1 MATVF
6 RLPKAFVAMTV
17 LASTFRRLFAGLGL
31 GLMAAGLM
39 TAPVSAQEQFKF
51 IDEVRF
57 GAFAHDPFNKE
68 DDGKVDAAFELL
80 TSRLP
85 IDTGNSFT
93 DLLIPKLHAGAMI
106 NFAGK
111 TSYGYTG
118 FTWQFPVFGPVFLEG
133 ALSFAL
139 HNGKEREI
147 PGRAGM
153 GCAVNFREFGGI
165 GVDIGPNWRVI
176 AGVEHVSHAGVLC
189 KGENDGLTNIGAR
202 VGYRF

>member
-1 MATVF
+1 MTARASLSS
-6 RLPKAFVAMTV
+6 RLVAALGAAMV
-17 LASTFRRLFAGLGL
+17 AG
-31 GLMAAGLM
+31 GLM
-39 TAPVSAQEQFKF
+39 TGSASAQEQFKF

-68 DDGKVDAAFELL
+68 DDGKVDAAFEVL
-80 TSRLP
+80 TGRLP
-85 IDTGNSFT
+85 ISTGNTFT
-93 DLLIPKLHAGAMI
+93 DLLIPKLHAGAMV

-118 FTWQFPVFGPVFLEG
+118 FTWQFPVFGSVFLEG
-133 ALSFAL
+133 ALSFAV
-139 HNGKEREI
+139 HNGKEKEI

-165 GVDIGPNWRVI
+165 GVDLGANWRVI